1 MNLRE
6 ARYLVREY
14 LLETKAAQFDDLTLD
29 SLIAE
34 ANNQVWAEIL
44 SVMDDRIGEEHVFSY
59 PVDAPSIDFASTT
72 TVAGASVPS
81 WLYIT
86 SIMKSDKSSVSANDP
101 LTVVEASPDYDSLFD
116 VQSYEQ
122 SKYFL
127 SGSKMHIWPIPD
139 TTTYIHVQL
148 VPPVSKPVADT
159 DILLNNI
166 QCLVMFHEIVVL
178 LATIRARTMTED
190 PIEGFAQIYKIRRQ
204 SMQDCLTSSQQRH
217 SSIRVINK
225 HR

>member
-44 SVMDDRIGEEHVFSY
+44 SVMDDRIGEEHVFPY
-59 PVDAPSIDFASTT
+59 PIDTPSIDFASTT

-148 VPPVSKPVADT
+148 VPPVSRPVLDG
-159 DILLNNI
+159 DILLNNV

-217 SSIRVINK
+217 SSVRVINK

>member
-14 LLETKAAQFDDLTLD
+14 LLETKAAQFEDATLD

-44 SVMDDRIGEEHVFSY
+44 SVMDDRIGEDHVFSY
-59 PVDAPSIDFASTT
+59 PIDAPSIDFASTA
-72 TVAGASVPS
+72 TVSGASVPA

-101 LTVVEASPDYDSLFD
+101 LTVVEASSDYDSLFD

-122 SKYFL
+122 PKYFL

-139 TTTYIHVQL
+139 TTTYIHVKL

-159 DILLNNI
+159 DVLLNNI
-166 QCLVMFHEIVVL
+166 QCLLMFHEIVVL

-217 SSIRVINK
+217 SSVRVINK